1 MRMSRSAL
9 MALLVTMLAGLPARA
24 QQEPPTPETVAFTER
39 MLGGPPAP
47 GKAKSYACF
56 VRTYDAAHLASH
68 PQQKVS
74 AMALL
79 ITVEKDGD
87 DPQTRSFRLGLKY
100 RNRSG
105 DFDSSGYC
113 GSARSEN
120 DGKRNPRMGCS
131 VDCDGGGIDL
141 ALTPDNKSAMLY
153 VDSVRIWRNN
163 KPDDEA
169 SALSLV
175 GGTDDRVFR
184 LDRTTLDQCRALVH
198 DRKELAAM
206 RDVSKRR

>member
-87 DPQTRSFRLGLKY
+87 DPQTRSYDGIA
-100 RNRSG
+100 STW
-105 DFDSSGYC
+105 FD
-113 GSARSEN
+113 
-120 DGKRNPRMGCS
+120 D
-131 VDCDGGGIDL
+131 
-141 ALTPDNKSAMLY
+141 T
-153 VDSVRIWRNN
+153 
-163 KPDDEA
+163 
-169 SALSLV
+169 
-175 GGTDDRVFR
+175 
-184 LDRTTLDQCRALVH
+184 
-198 DRKELAAM
+198 AAM
-206 RDVSKRR
+206 RVSATTEEYRLTREDEANFISGHLPFVITREHVLREPPPA